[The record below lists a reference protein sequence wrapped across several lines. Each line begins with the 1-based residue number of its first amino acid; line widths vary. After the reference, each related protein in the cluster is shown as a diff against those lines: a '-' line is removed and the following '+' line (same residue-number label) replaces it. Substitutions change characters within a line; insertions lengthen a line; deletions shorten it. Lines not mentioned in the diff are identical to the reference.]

1 MSYFEKLFTTTNSQ
15 VFEDSLTKVKKLI
28 TDQTNDFLTGP
39 ATESEVRAVLF
50 LMHLE
55 KSPGPDGMTALFF
68 QKAWDTIKTDLLFLV
83 NYFFQTGVFDKR
95 LNTTN
100 ICLIPKSERPTRMMK
115 LRPISLCNVGYKI
128 ISRIL
133 CQILKTVLPNLI
145 SETQSAFVE
154 VSLISDNILIAQEMF
169 HGLRSNLP
177 CKEKYMTIKTYM
189 SKAYDRVE

>member
-68 QKAWDTIKTDLLFLV
+68 QKAWDIIKTDLLYLV
-83 NYFFQTGVFDKR
+83 NSFFKMEFSING
-95 LNTTN
+95 
-100 ICLIPKSERPTRMMK
+100 
-115 LRPISLCNVGYKI
+115 
-128 ISRIL
+128 
-133 CQILKTVLPNLI
+133 
-145 SETQSAFVE
+145 
-154 VSLISDNILIAQEMF
+154 
-169 HGLRSNLP
+169 
-177 CKEKYMTIKTYM
+177 
-189 SKAYDRVE
+189 